1 MANKPRFS
9 ERQIQRMCTRA
20 RDNRRDHDERL
31 RVRRMLVEM
40 ASDAFVAGNAT
51 GLNIV
56 APFNRSSMIIKA
68 MIGDVA
74 WGLQQYEEI
83 IASNSPRF
91 IVPAVSVD
99 SDHVTKTVDRNA
111 AKQEAMFAAMWESAG
126 GRRKQHQVAR
136 SQSWGRVGWYFTLPR
151 DRAWG
156 MPSRTYLGDMS
167 DDELQALKQAGKAT
181 PVEIESPAGDYS
193 YAEAADE
200 FLRRRQRAAKDAA
213 VSARSMFTL
222 DAYPPDVV
230 WESRD
235 SDGVKWAFAQL
246 EVPADDCGPGTEYA
260 QMHHRLSKSD
270 LDVERY
276 GLYFDAAGKRIVGG
290 VTTGGEEGAQNGGTW
305 TYTIFATRDE
315 VYCLVST
322 SPGAIGTLVW
332 YSEHDLGICP
342 FVPAPGFYTDS
353 RKPGGEYSSPMEA
366 VFALANP
373 LNQALM
379 LASSVAVTNSTPR
392 WVLVR
397 DDGSLVPDPETG
409 DPRILTS
416 ESAIGLDPNITETV
430 AGQPVQLKID
440 AAFLFQLIEFYYS
453 RLDLALP
460 SRAAT
465 GQEGTSGTAWGLR
478 QMIEQ
483 QLSALKQ
490 PVDNHAEAVKMVVTG
505 WIHALRAAHS
515 RGEID
520 HLYAFALPKRR
531 SSARDIRGLIE
542 LDPSDLVD
550 AITVRQSADTAQ
562 AKVVKQQA
570 GIEVMQAGMATRR
583 RVLEDYFEAEDARGE
598 DIEIT
603 AYDLEQFA
611 LYGDTSKI
619 LPGSVLYDYAM
630 LLRGQIS
637 QKMMALSPQAAI
649 ASAESMAMDAQAQYM
664 QTQAAQQAGQ
674 GNVAAASGIA
684 QPGINAGLEQ
694 PGQPGGGQV
703 PPVMAGVA

>member
-1 MANKPRFS
+1 MSKPRFT
-9 ERQIQRMCTRA
+9 ELQIARMVKTA

-40 ASDAFVAGNAT
+40 ASDAFVEGNKT
-51 GLNIV
+51 GTNIV
-56 APFNRSSMIIKA
+56 EPFNKSKLIIKT

-83 IASNSPRF
+83 IASNAPRF
-91 IVPAVSVD
+91 TVPAVAID
-99 SDHVTKTVDRNA
+99 SDEVTKTVDKNA
-111 AKQEAMFAAMWESAG
+111 AKQEAMLTAMWDAAG
-126 GRRKQHQVAR
+126 GRRKQHQIAR
-136 SQSWGRVGWYFTLPR
+136 SQSWGRVGWYFSLPR
-151 DRAWG
+151 EASWG
-156 MPSRTYLGDMS
+156 MPTRTYYGDMS
-167 DDELQALKQAGKAT
+167 DDELQALKDAGKTT
-181 PVEIESPAGDYS
+181 PEPIEAPTGQYS

-200 FLRRRQRAAKDAA
+200 WLRRRQRAAKNAA

-230 WESRD
+230 YESRD

-246 EVPADDCGPGTEYA
+246 EVPAEDCGPGSEYA
-260 QMHHRLSKSD
+260 ESHRRRHNP
-270 LDVERY
+270 DVEGEY
-276 GLYFDAAGKRIVGG
+276 GLYYDKGMNRIIGG
-290 VTTGGEEGAQNGGTW
+290 VTTGGESGAQNGQTW

-315 VYCLVST
+315 VYCLVSHAQDAT
-322 SPGAIGTLVW
+322 GTLVW
-332 YSEHDLGICP
+332 YSEHDMGICP

-366 VFALANP
+366 VFALAGP
-373 LNQALM
+373 LNQALT
-379 LASSVAVTNSTPR
+379 LASNVAVTNSTPR

-409 DPRILTS
+409 DPKIMTQDT
-416 ESAIGLDPNITETV
+416 AIGLNPNITETV
-430 AGQPVQLKID
+430 AGTPVQLKID
-440 AAFLFQLIEFYYS
+440 ADFLFQLIEFYYS

-515 RGEID
+515 RGEIED
-520 HLYAFALPKRR
+520 VYAFALPKRR
-531 SSARDIRGLIE
+531 SSARDIRGLVS
-542 LDPSDLVD
+542 LNPADLVD
-550 AITVRQSADTAQ
+550 AIVVRQSADTAQ

-570 GIEVMQAGMATRR
+570 GIEIMQAGMATRR
-583 RVLEDYFEAEDARGE
+583 RVLEDYFESEDARGE

-611 LYGDTSKI
+611 FYGDTSKI
-619 LPGSVLYDYAM
+619 QPGSVLYDYA
-630 LLRGQIS
+630 LALRGQVS
-637 QKMMALSPQAAI
+637 QKMLALSPAYAI
-649 ASAESMAMDAQAQYM
+649 ASAEQMAMTAQQQFQQTQQATQAQ
-664 QTQAAQQAGQ
+664 G
-674 GNVAAASGIA
+674 GNVAAANGIS
-684 QPGINAGLEQ
+684 QPGMNGPMEQ
-694 PGQPGGGQV
+694 PGMPGGGQV
-703 PPVMAGVA
+703 PPVMAGAM